1 MACGSGAFPQ
11 SSATHFFS
19 VLFDLI
25 GFHFIS
31 FDVERGVCSARQPNI
46 LSKHF
51 GPQFESMVV
60 PQVLL
65 RIRVL
70 VPIVYKRA
78 EKVCMR
84 WPPPPSPIVHCAG
97 VSWRSL
103 QKLKKLHLLRPHSDA
118 ISSRYGLQ
126 TKEGMWCSRRRREGA
141 AGLLQSG
148 LADREEPSLV
158 TFFSIT

>member
-70 VPIVYKRA
+70 VPVVYKRA

-84 WPPPPSPIVHCAG
+84 CPPAPHCPLCRCVMALSPKIEKA
-97 VSWRSL
+97 SL
-103 QKLKKLHLLRPHSDA
+103 TEASLGCYQQQIRTPDKRRHVVLEE
-118 ISSRYGLQ
+118 
-126 TKEGMWCSRRRREGA
+126 KEGGGGWVVAIRAGRQRRT
-141 AGLLQSG
+141 
-148 LADREEPSLV
+148 LACNV
-158 TFFSIT
+158 F

>member
-1 MACGSGAFPQ
+1 MQTFAATFRGRVDVACGSGAFPQ

-84 WPPPPSPIVHCAG
+84 WPPTPPLSTVQVCH
-97 VSWRSL
+97 
-103 QKLKKLHLLRPHSDA
+103 
-118 ISSRYGLQ
+118 
-126 TKEGMWCSRRRREGA
+126 GA
-141 AGLLQSG
+141 LSK
-148 LADREEPSLV
+148 
-158 TFFSIT
+158 I